1 MKKKIFIFDIDN
13 TICTTRKRNYNKSKP
28 LKSIISKINSLK
40 DNGHYIKMFTA
51 RYMGRSNG
59 NTKEAY
65 ERGYEQAKNQ
75 LKLWGV
81 RHHKLVLGK
90 PEYDIIIDDKGY
102 GYNTNW
108 IQEL

>member
-1 MKKKIFIFDIDN
+1 MKKLCFDLDGVICNNTYGDYDN
-13 TICTTRKRNYNKSKP
+13 AIPIKEAVD
-28 LKSIISKINSLK
+28 KINSLYK
-40 DNGHYIKMFTA
+40 KNFEITIFTA

-65 ERGYEQAKNQ
+65 ERGYEQAKKQ